1 MSGPAIELKGHSAEQ
16 PSPQVETQRHWDG
29 RTTSGFGIR
38 LMYWLFRVFGPL
50 FAYTLLYFVV
60 FYYLLFAGRHGR
72 SSRNY
77 LRRAFPQAGALK
89 ILWLNYCHFLSFGR
103 VLLDRAY
110 AFSGM
115 HDRFV
120 FERENTEAFAA
131 GLAQGKGLI
140 VVSAHMGN
148 WELAAHTLATL
159 GKNVTKVPINLVWF
173 LNEGSDAEKHLERV
187 RGDQPY
193 NIIDSRDPMQAS
205 IDMVA
210 ALKRGEIV
218 AIHGD
223 RYTGNAL
230 RVPFFGA
237 DAPFPSGPYVVA
249 ANTGA
254 PVVWVFANRLGSC
267 HYSLRVIG
275 PRALQYRSRR
285 ERNDDLRNWT
295 AEYAAHLEA
304 RLREFPLQWHNFY
317 EFWA

>member
-1 MSGPAIELKGHSAEQ
+1 MSGPALELNSREEKAP
-16 PSPQVETQRHWDG
+16 PSPRPWDG
-29 RTTSGFGIR
+29 RTRSGLGIR
-38 LMYWLFRVFGPL
+38 LMYWFFRTLGPL
-50 FAYTLLYFVV
+50 FAYTLLYPVV
-60 FYYLLFAGRHGR
+60 FYYMLFAGRHGR
-72 SSRNY
+72 ASRDY
-77 LRRAFPQAGALK
+77 LRRALGARGLRL
-89 ILWLNYCHFLSFGR
+89 LWLNYRHFLSFGR
-103 VLLDRAY
+103 ILLDRAY
-110 AFSGM
+110 AYSGM
-115 HDRFV
+115 HDRFK

-159 GKNVTKVPINLVWF
+159 NKSAVKVPINLVWF
-173 LNEGSDAEKHLERV
+173 RNEAGDAEKHLERV
-187 RGDQPY
+187 SGEQPY

-230 RVPFFGA
+230 RVPFFGS
-237 DAPFPSGPYVVA
+237 DAPFPAGPYVVA

-254 PVVWVFANRLGSC
+254 PVVWVFANRLGAR

-275 PRALQYRSRR
+275 PRVLEYRSRR
-285 ERNDDLRNWT
+285 ERNEDLKGWT
-295 AEYAAHLEA
+295 AEYARHLEA

-317 EFWA
+317 PFWE

>member
-1 MSGPAIELKGHSAEQ
+1 
-16 PSPQVETQRHWDG
+16 
-29 RTTSGFGIR
+29 
-38 LMYWLFRVFGPL
+38 VFGPL

-72 SSRNY
+72 ASRDY
-77 LRRAFPQAGALK
+77 LRRAFPGTRGLK
-89 ILWLNYCHFLSFGR
+89 LLWLNYLHFLSFGR
-103 VLLDRAY
+103 ILLDRAY

-115 HDRFV
+115 HDRFT

-131 GLAQGKGLI
+131 GLAMGRGLI

-148 WELAAHTLATL
+148 WELAAHALATV
-159 GKNVTKVPINLVWF
+159 GKNVARVPINLVWF
-173 LNEGSDAEKHLERV
+173 RNESGSEKKHLERV
-187 RGDQPY
+187 SGEQPY

-230 RVPFFGA
+230 RVPFFGGE
-237 DAPFPSGPYVVA
+237 APFPSGPYVVA

-254 PVVWVFANRLGSC
+254 PVVCVFANRVGSC

-275 PRALQYRSRR
+275 PRVLQYSSRR
-285 ERNDDLRNWT
+285 ERNDNLKQWT
-295 AEYAAHLEA
+295 AEYAQFLEA

-317 EFWA
+317 PFWS